1 MSHKL
6 NRAHEDLGTAWRGLR
21 QMWQSLQQEWQ
32 DDAARRFAAE
42 QWPAFESTTSAVLSE
57 IAALQALL
65 RQAERDVE

>member
-6 NRAHEDLGTAWRGLR
+6 NQAHENLSTAWRGLH
-21 QMWQSLQQEWQ
+21 QMWQALQQEWQ

-42 QWPAFESTTSAVLSE
+42 QWPPFEATTAAVLRE
-57 IAALQALL
+57 IEALKMLL